1 MADQILPKGI
11 RMFNKHSNA
20 PDFVVGTLV
29 ITPNELVTWLKEQ
42 PELLSDYNGAKQIRL
57 QVKKS
62 KDGNLY
68 CDVDT
73 YKKDTA
79 PAVANN
85 LANAPVTELP
95 DTQDLPF

>member
-1 MADQILPKGI
+1 
-11 RMFNKHSNA
+11 MFNKHSNA

-57 QVKKS
+57 QVLKS
-62 KDGNLY
+62 KEGNLY
-68 CDVDT
+68 CAVDT

-85 LANAPVTELP
+85 VADCPPPKLE
-95 DTQDLPF
+95 DTGDLPF